1 MTNRTRKHTHTFY
14 LSDEEEQIFDA
25 KLKLS
30 GANSKAD
37 FLRSLILYGCIYEID
52 TTYLREYINQISAV
66 GNNINQV
73 ARYANTNKYV
83 TKEEIENIQKGVDEL
98 RQLLKSIL
106 SKNPSLNQLRTS
118 ANQQKQ

>member
-14 LSDEEEQIFDA
+14 LSDEEEQIFNA

>member
-30 GANSKAD
+30 GTNSKAD

-52 TTYLREYINQISAV
+52 TTYLREYINQISAI
-66 GNNINQV
+66 GNNINQIT
-73 ARYANTNKYV
+73 RNANINQYM
-83 TKEEIENIQKGVDEL
+83 TKEEIEKTQKGVDEL

-106 SKNPSLNQLRTS
+106 SKNPSLNQLIIS
-118 ANQQKQ
+118 ANQPKQ

>member
-52 TTYLREYINQISAV
+52 TTYLREYINQISAI
-66 GNNINQV
+66 GNNINQIT
-73 ARYANTNKYV
+73 RNANINQYM
-83 TKEEIENIQKGVDEL
+83 TKEEIEKTQKGVDEL

-106 SKNPSLNQLRTS
+106 SKNPSLNQLIIS